1 MVMVVLILIGDLKVN
16 FTAWLNLTT
25 VENSL
30 IRSAII
36 SLVVT
41 HIEFAH
47 IRPPKVVS
55 TLLGGFRVD
64 FSAWYNLTAV
74 ENRLV
79 RKAIFSLVVTHIGF
93 AHIRPLKVVLIH
105 F

>member
-47 IRPPKVVS
+47 IRPPKVVL
-55 TLLGGFRVD
+55 TLIGGFSG
-64 FSAWYNLTAV
+64 FY
-74 ENRLV
+74 RLV
-79 RKAIFSLVVTHIGF
+79 EFYRGQKPSGLKGNIQFSVNSYRV
-93 AHIRPLKVVLIH
+93 RPYPTT
-105 F
+105 